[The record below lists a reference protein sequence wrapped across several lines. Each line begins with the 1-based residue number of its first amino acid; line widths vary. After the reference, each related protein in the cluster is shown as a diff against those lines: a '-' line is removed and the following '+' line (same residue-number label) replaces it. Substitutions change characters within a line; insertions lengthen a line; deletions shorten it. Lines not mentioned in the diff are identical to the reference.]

1 MSLKEEKWEVAK
13 ELINTITEC
22 LDDEGKLTGEML
34 RELKGKISEMIEN
47 DF

>member
-1 MSLKEEKWEVAK
+1 MSLKEEKWEVSK
-13 ELINTITEC
+13 ELINTIIKG

-34 RELKGKISEMIEN
+34 KELKDKIDRMIKN